1 MNPNKK
7 YTGGVQD
14 TSIQAY
20 WAEKL
25 GYRIGKQAALVLDN
39 LNIYGPGTRAALA
52 TRCDLKINVIC
63 GRVNELLQAGCIE
76 TDGTELDVNT
86 NKQVQVLR
94 VKGDEANVQ

>member
-1 MNPNKK
+1 MNPNKT

-39 LNIYGPGTRAALA
+39 LNIYGPGTRAGLVV
-52 TRCDLKINVIC
+52 RCDMKINVVC
-63 GRVNELLQAGCIE
+63 GRVNELIQAGCIE
-76 TDGTELDVNT
+76 VCGTELDT
-86 NKQVQVLR
+86 KTRKLVQLLR
-94 VKGDEANVQ
+94 VKGDTANVQ